1 MATRAHDIHTNSL
14 VSDEQHPREV
24 RSVARRQCYLC
35 GMEGKVYYHG
45 ISDSYWNVGGTWDLR
60 QCPNSECGLI
70 WLDPVPLPEDIPLM
84 YSEYFTHDGLLQ
96 GAAEKLRSRL
106 LPFVCAGEKPP
117 RKSTSGLLFAA
128 LVHFSPFRDFAAGS
142 LMWLNNTPPGD
153 MLDFGF
159 GAGQLVLRLRDLG
172 WNVAGVEFDH
182 KVLTMAREK
191 LNVDVRSSIM
201 SFPESRFDVIT
212 LSHVIEHVP
221 DPVQTL
227 QQCAGRLKPGGRIV
241 IATPNTN
248 SLGHKY
254 FGKDWRPLD
263 PPRHLILFSPESL
276 ARCAHRAGL
285 NVEAV
290 HSSARSAC
298 FSWYSSQMLRKKKN
312 NAGASI
318 SLAKNNGQPGLFLK
332 GAGALFQLWEH
343 YFGGDLNGEEVVL
356 TARRPM
362 AGAN

>member
-1 MATRAHDIHTNSL
+1 MATRAHDVHANSV
-14 VSDEQHPREV
+14 VSDGRRLREV
-24 RSVARRQCYLC
+24 RSVARRECYLC
-35 GMEGKVYYHG
+35 GTEGEVYYHG
-45 ISDSYWNVGGTWDLR
+45 ISDSYWNVGGTWNLR

-96 GAAEKLRSRL
+96 GAAEKVRSRL
-106 LPFVCAGEKPP
+106 LPFVCAGEKPS
-117 RKSTSGLLFAA
+117 RKSASGLLFAVLA
-128 LVHFSPFRDFAAGS
+128 HFSLFRDFAAGA
-142 LMWLNNTPPGD
+142 LMWLNNAPPGD

-182 KVLTMAREK
+182 KVLTIAREK
-191 LNVDVRSSIM
+191 LKVDVRSSIM

-221 DPVQTL
+221 DPVLTL
-227 QQCAGRLKPGGRIV
+227 QQCAGRLKPGARIV

-254 FGKDWRPLD
+254 FRKDWRPLD

-276 ARCAHRAGL
+276 ARCAQRAGL

-290 HSSARSAC
+290 RSSARSAC
-298 FSWYSSQMLRKKKN
+298 FSWYSSQLLRKKKSTGRSTTQTSS
-312 NAGASI
+312 AIGSPGPYLKAS
-318 SLAKNNGQPGLFLK
+318 
-332 GAGALFQLWEH
+332 GALFQLWEH
-343 YFGGDLNGEEVVL
+343 YLGGKDEGEEVVL
-356 TARRPM
+356 IARKPE
-362 AGAN
+362 